1 MMNDLKTLRVLT
13 TQRTHS
19 VQDLIAFSAGDLSC
33 KNNRTEDLNSKL
45 RWTYYEAYP
54 IAFLTSGDR
63 QYTVF
68 HLPSVAG
75 TEGYRPLALWEY
87 DEIFSVQ
94 ITEFRL
100 TPAIQRYY
108 LLIK

>member
-1 MMNDLKTLRVLT
+1 MMNGLKTLRVLT

-19 VQDLIAFSAGDLSC
+19 VQDLIAFSAGDLSY

-45 RWTYYEAYP
+45 HWTYYEAYP

-63 QYTVF
+63 RYTVF

-75 TEGYRPLALWEY
+75 TEGY
-87 DEIFSVQ
+87 
-94 ITEFRL
+94 
-100 TPAIQRYY
+100 
-108 LLIK
+108 